1 MQIVKTLLL
10 CLVFAAC
17 SNTNEIQKEQS
28 YSNIEQNIYKSKS
41 GYTYLT
47 LNSYEK
53 ESGLY
58 HPATFLING
67 ILFHHFEKR
76 PFIQTVLE
84 GSFDIKVS
92 YVSKKRYHI
101 EDLNISSGDSVVIDI
116 IMEDD
121 LSPLID

>member
-10 CLVFAAC
+10 CLAFAAC
-17 SNTNEIQKEQS
+17 SNTNEVQKEQS
-28 YSNIEQNIYKSKS
+28 FSNIEQNTYKSKS

-47 LNSYEK
+47 LNSYDE
-53 ESGLY
+53 ENGGF

-76 PFIQTVLE
+76 SFIQTVIE
-84 GSFDIKVS
+84 GSFDIRVS

-101 EDLNISSGDSVVIDI
+101 EDLHVSSGDSVVIDI
-116 IMEDD
+116 KMEDD

>member
-1 MQIVKTLLL
+1 M

-17 SNTNEIQKEQS
+17 SNINEIQKEQS
-28 YSNIEQNIYKSKS
+28 FLDIEKKIYKSQS

-47 LNSYEK
+47 LNAYDEETDS
-53 ESGLY
+53 Y

-76 PFIQTVLE
+76 PFIQTVIE
-84 GSFDIKVS
+84 GRCDIKVS

-101 EDLNISSGDSVVIDI
+101 EGSKYFVGGLRCSRYKTGR
-116 IMEDD
+116 
-121 LSPLID
+121 